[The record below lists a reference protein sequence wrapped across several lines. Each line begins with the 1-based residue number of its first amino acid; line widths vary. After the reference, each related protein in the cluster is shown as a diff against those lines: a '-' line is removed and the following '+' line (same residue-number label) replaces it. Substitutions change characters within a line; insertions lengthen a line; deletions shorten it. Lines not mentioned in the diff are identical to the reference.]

1 MGNIQV
7 GEEAYYCEDDG
18 LGGFVIDRTNG
29 DWDYT
34 FRNFL
39 GMDQNFNV
47 LQETK
52 FPWATATELLKDVI
66 AVDVPDDIKQL

>member
-34 FRNFL
+34 FRNFW

-52 FPWATATELLKDVI
+52 IPLGDGNGI
-66 AVDVPDDIKQL
+66 AQGCNCRGCA